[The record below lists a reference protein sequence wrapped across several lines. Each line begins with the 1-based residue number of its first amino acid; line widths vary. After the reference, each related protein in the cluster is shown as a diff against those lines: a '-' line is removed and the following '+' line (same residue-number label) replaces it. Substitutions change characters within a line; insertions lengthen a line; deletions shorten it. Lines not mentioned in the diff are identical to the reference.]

1 MGWNIE
7 DNEGIFREKESFERR
22 DRAVREL
29 LRVDRSF
36 DLIRR
41 PVRIGGKKACWYT
54 VDGLL
59 NGELMEKVM
68 DFYLGITPEDMP
80 GDMQGFMEA
89 QMPYVDA
96 AVAEDVN
103 ALIQAFFSGN
113 SCLLIDGYAQILTMD
128 LRDYPAR
135 SIQEPIKDKVLQ
147 GSRDG
152 LTETIMANIAL
163 IRRRIRDPELTFEL
177 ANVGMSSRTDV
188 AVVYM
193 QGRTPDKVLRQVR
206 RRLRD
211 IRVDALSLNQQSL
224 AEALMPR
231 AWWNPMP
238 KFKYTERPDTTA
250 ACLLEGSVV
259 ILVDNSPNAMIIPS
273 SLFDIIEDPNDYYL
287 PPVTGTYLRLS
298 RMFINICSIFLIPLF
313 LLFLQHPQWVPQW
326 LEFIMIEDEVNVPP
340 LLQLLILEIAIDGLK
355 MASVNTPSMLST
367 PLSVVAGIVFGDYT
381 VKSGWFNSEI
391 MLYMAVVA
399 VANYTQSN
407 MELGYAIKFL
417 RIQLLLWT
425 AVLGLPGFVIGCLFA
440 GVSVVG
446 NPTFTGRNYLYPLI
460 PFNGRQLLKR
470 FFRVSLMTSEKWSE
484 R

>member
-188 AVVYM
+188 AVVYIIGM
-193 QGRTPDKVLRQVR
+193 AWFWAVKAFYMNDPIGMWTLFVTCFVPTIGVDVLKVFVAALLAA
-206 RRLRD
+206 RLEP
-211 IRVDALSLNQQSL
+211 A
-224 AEALMPR
+224 
-231 AWWNPMP
+231 
-238 KFKYTERPDTTA
+238 
-250 ACLLEGSVV
+250 
-259 ILVDNSPNAMIIPS
+259 
-273 SLFDIIEDPNDYYL
+273 
-287 PPVTGTYLRLS
+287 
-298 RMFINICSIFLIPLF
+298 
-313 LLFLQHPQWVPQW
+313 
-326 LEFIMIEDEVNVPP
+326 
-340 LLQLLILEIAIDGLK
+340 
-355 MASVNTPSMLST
+355 
-367 PLSVVAGIVFGDYT
+367 
-381 VKSGWFNSEI
+381 
-391 MLYMAVVA
+391 
-399 VANYTQSN
+399 
-407 MELGYAIKFL
+407 
-417 RIQLLLWT
+417 
-425 AVLGLPGFVIGCLFA
+425 LGLYRKTA
-440 GVSVVG
+440 
-446 NPTFTGRNYLYPLI
+446 
-460 PFNGRQLLKR
+460 QAA
-470 FFRVSLMTSEKWSE
+470 E
-484 R
+484 